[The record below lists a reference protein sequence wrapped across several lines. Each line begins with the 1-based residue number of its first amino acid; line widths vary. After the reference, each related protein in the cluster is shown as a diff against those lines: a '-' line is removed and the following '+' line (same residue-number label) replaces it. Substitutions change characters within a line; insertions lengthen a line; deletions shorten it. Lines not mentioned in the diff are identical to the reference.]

1 MYRKVVTVILV
12 FIISFDLVA
21 EDHLA
26 YFDFIN
32 GTKLCVATQERGQ
45 ELVST
50 YDPYIEKLSRFD
62 LEARI
67 NTMATPDPKNYL
79 DFSRKQIREWRKD
92 EIRKLD
98 KIIQT
103 VKGKIIAQG
112 INLVLPDTIELV
124 KSTCMEE
131 GGAIGYTRLN
141 FIVLAENFLYEDVIS
156 HELFHIYSR
165 YNPRK
170 RKELYAVLGFHN
182 CNNIE
187 YPELIQERKMT
198 NPDAPDSDYYI
209 RIVFHEDSLDVLL
222 TTYATSEYN
231 GGSFFSYLTKRL
243 MVLSGEDDVKE
254 PLIRDGRPVM
264 LRFNTVK
271 GFYDQIGK
279 NTEYNIHPEEICADH
294 FVQLLTRKK
303 SGRDQVLIDRMGEV
317 MKE

>member
-112 INLVLPDTIELV
+112 INLVLPDTIE
-124 KSTCMEE
+124 
-131 GGAIGYTRLN
+131 
-141 FIVLAENFLYEDVIS
+141 
-156 HELFHIYSR
+156 
-165 YNPRK
+165 
-170 RKELYAVLGFHN
+170 
-182 CNNIE
+182 
-187 YPELIQERKMT
+187 
-198 NPDAPDSDYYI
+198 
-209 RIVFHEDSLDVLL
+209 
-222 TTYATSEYN
+222 
-231 GGSFFSYLTKRL
+231 
-243 MVLSGEDDVKE
+243 
-254 PLIRDGRPVM
+254 
-264 LRFNTVK
+264 
-271 GFYDQIGK
+271 
-279 NTEYNIHPEEICADH
+279 
-294 FVQLLTRKK
+294 
-303 SGRDQVLIDRMGEV
+303 
-317 MKE
+317 